1 MNVRSR
7 CFLAALAGGMLA
19 SAIVLDASMRVG
31 LSSPQYAGPIV
42 TQPSYAPDGREVAFW
57 TDWRGR
63 SEIWAVSTVDGRLR
77 PIVDGIEPA
86 WSPNGSWIAIVSSR
100 GGNNIWLVRPDGSGL
115 AQLTQS
121 TTSLTRDDQPA
132 WSPDGTQIAFI
143 SNRAGTGGIWITD
156 VKGTGLRRITNP
168 NLPRSWSRPRFSPDG
183 RQIVLSEDV
192 CSKAGAGYLCEGS
205 HLLIMN
211 ADGTGLQQL
220 TTDGFDDSN
229 PSWGP
234 RGILFDSNRFGS
246 WALN

>member
-168 NLPRSWSRPRFSPDG
+168 ISHGPGVVPASRPMGGRLSSLRTSAPKPVPDTFA
-183 RQIVLSEDV
+183 
-192 CSKAGAGYLCEGS
+192 KGAIS
-205 HLLIMN
+205 
-211 ADGTGLQQL
+211 
-220 TTDGFDDSN
+220 
-229 PSWGP
+229 
-234 RGILFDSNRFGS
+234 
-246 WALN
+246 